1 VTIEETP
8 ASTRDEEAPAAP
20 LDLARVQAEIA
31 EEVRRRRATG
41 DFPPGLERELDAMFA
56 RYAPASAS
64 DDFDDVLAFAETQS
78 FIHADVPTASRRA
91 PLAYV
96 KRVLRAFMAWYVRFL
111 AQQVTAFAGAITR
124 AVSLLGR
131 RVDALETATAVA
143 PERALVRGDDAGS
156 DLSAWL
162 PLVVGAMADAP
173 GRVLHA
179 EAGRGRLV
187 QALADGGIAVY
198 GIEPVEE
205 TSLEAARAGLD
216 VRTDDVL
223 AHLRNVP
230 DGALGGV
237 VLSGCV
243 DRLPLG
249 EVLAVANRA
258 VAALAPGGVV
268 VVLSVGPG
276 TWARG
281 LDPVL
286 ADLAPG
292 RPLHPETWAHLL
304 SGRGLVVDPVRTGP
318 GRSGI
323 LEPVPDTTPGAAVLN
338 ANAERLERLL
348 FGPGPYAVVAHRP
361 R

>member
-1 VTIEETP
+1 MTIEETP
-8 ASTRDEEAPAAP
+8 AAA

-78 FIHADVPTASRRA
+78 FIHADVSTASRRA
-91 PLAYV
+91 PIAYV
-96 KRVLRAFMAWYVRFL
+96 KRVLRTVMAWYVRFL

-131 RVDALETATAVA
+131 RVDALETATAVT
-143 PERALVRGDDAGS
+143 PERTLTRGDAAAP
-156 DLSAWL
+156 DLGPWVD
-162 PLVVGAMADAP
+162 VVLGAVADAP

-179 EAGRGRLV
+179 EAGAGGLV
-187 QALADGGIAVY
+187 QALADAGLDAY

-205 TSLEAARAGLD
+205 TSLTAARAGLD
-216 VRTDDVL
+216 VRADDVL

-230 DGALGGV
+230 DAALGGV

-249 EVLAVANRA
+249 EVLAITDRA
-258 VAALAPGGVV
+258 VATVGPGGVV
-268 VVLSVGPG
+268 VVISAGPAA
-276 TWARG
+276 WALG
-281 LDPVL
+281 LDPVV

-304 SGRGLVVDPVRTGP
+304 AGRGLVVDPVVPGAGRTA
-318 GRSGI
+318 
-323 LEPVPDTTPGAAVLN
+323 LLDPVPDTTPGAAVLN

>member
-8 ASTRDEEAPAAP
+8 APAV
-20 LDLARVQAEIA
+20 DLVRVQSEIA

-41 DFPPGLERELDAMFA
+41 DYPPGLERELDAMFA

-96 KRVLRAFMAWYVRFL
+96 KRVLRTFMAWYVRFL

-131 RVDALETATAVA
+131 RVDALETATAVT
-143 PERALVRGDDAGS
+143 PERSLVRGDAGP
-156 DLSAWL
+156 DLAPWL
-162 PLVVGAMADAP
+162 QLVVGAVADAP

-179 EAGRGRLV
+179 EAGSGRLV
-187 QALADGGIAVY
+187 QALADTGVDAY
-198 GIEPVEE
+198 GIEPIEE
-205 TSLEAARAGLD
+205 TSLEAARAGFD

-223 AHLRNVP
+223 SHLRNVP
-230 DGALGGV
+230 DGVLGGV
-237 VLSGCV
+237 VLSGCI

-249 EVLAVANRA
+249 EVLAVTDRA
-258 VAALAPGGVV
+258 VAALAPGGGF
-268 VVLSVGPG
+268 VVLSAGPG
-276 TWARG
+276 AWARV
-281 LDPVL
+281 LDPVV

-292 RPLHPETWAHLL
+292 RPLHPETWAYLL
-304 SGRGLVVDPVRTGP
+304 SVRGLAVDPVRAGP
-318 GRSGI
+318 RRSGI

>member
-1 VTIEETP
+1 MSVEETP
-8 ASTRDEEAPAAP
+8 APAV
-20 LDLARVQAEIA
+20 DLARVQAEIA

-131 RVDALETATAVA
+131 RVDALETASAVT
-143 PERALVRGDDAGS
+143 PERTQVRSEGTGP
-156 DLSAWL
+156 DLAPLL
-162 PLVVGAMADAP
+162 PLVVGAIADAP

-179 EAGRGRLV
+179 EAGSGRMV
-187 QALADGGIAVY
+187 QALVDAGAEAY
-198 GIEPVEE
+198 GIEPVEQ
-205 TSLEAARAGLD
+205 TSLDAARAGLD

-230 DGALGGV
+230 DGVLGGV
-237 VLSGCV
+237 ILSGCV

-249 EVLAVANRA
+249 EVLAVTDRA
-258 VAALAPGGVV
+258 VAALAPGGVM
-268 VVLSVGPG
+268 VVLSAGPG
-276 TWARG
+276 AWARG
-281 LDPVL
+281 LDPIV

-304 SGRGLVVDPVRTGP
+304 SVRGLAVDPVRAGP

>member
-8 ASTRDEEAPAAP
+8 APAV
-20 LDLARVQAEIA
+20 DLARVQAEIA

-41 DFPPGLERELDAMFA
+41 DYPPGLERELDAMFA

-96 KRVLRAFMAWYVRFL
+96 KRVLRTFMAWYVRFL

-131 RVDALETATAVA
+131 RVDALETATAVT
-143 PERALVRGDDAGS
+143 PERALVRGDAGP
-156 DLSAWL
+156 DLAPWL
-162 PLVVGAMADAP
+162 QLVVGAVADAP

-179 EAGRGRLV
+179 EAGAGRLV
-187 QALADGGIAVY
+187 QALADSGVDAY
-198 GIEPVEE
+198 GIEPVED
-205 TSLEAARAGLD
+205 TGLEAARAGLD
-216 VRTDDVL
+216 IRTDDVL
-223 AHLRNVP
+223 GHLRSVP
-230 DGALGGV
+230 DGVLGGV
-237 VLSGCV
+237 VLSGCI
-243 DRLPLG
+243 DRRPLG
-249 EVLAVANRA
+249 EVLALTDRA
-258 VAALAPGGVV
+258 VAALAPGGLV
-268 VVLSVGPG
+268 VVLSAGP
-276 TWARG
+276 
-281 LDPVL
+281 V
-286 ADLAPG
+286 
-292 RPLHPETWAHLL
+292 HPETWVHLL
-304 SGRGLVVDPVRTGP
+304 SVRGLAVDPVRAGP